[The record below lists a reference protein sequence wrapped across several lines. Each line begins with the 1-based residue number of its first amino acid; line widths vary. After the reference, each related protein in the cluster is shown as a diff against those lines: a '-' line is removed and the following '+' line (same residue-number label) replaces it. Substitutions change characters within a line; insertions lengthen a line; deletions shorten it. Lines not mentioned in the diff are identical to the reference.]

1 MTSRLGISISV
12 ATIDLIECG
21 PAAEEGQSSQDH
33 NPLHFIAAAS
43 TAARGPTA
51 YWGEAE
57 YDGAVHIRRMAS
69 DLSAMPHST
78 RSPKRVYRSRSFL
91 SSQPG

>member
-1 MTSRLGISISV
+1 
-12 ATIDLIECG
+12 
-21 PAAEEGQSSQDH
+21 
-33 NPLHFIAAAS
+33 
-43 TAARGPTA
+43 
-51 YWGEAE
+51 
-57 YDGAVHIRRMAS
+57 VHISRMAS